1 MKKRSSLD
9 KKILYPKSH
18 NNDQDTAE
26 EYLCNAKIV
35 SQVIFIMLFI
45 SVFCS
50 IVYFELN
57 FFKETRYIGL
67 RDIEIDLYALIMIY
81 GTTVISL
88 ILIPFR
94 RYYTFLYKAL
104 LNMDSNYFVLSA
116 DFKLMW
122 FDLACVIFVPM
133 PFLNEVIFENF
144 NSDNQITTYYR
155 ANHIMCLLM
164 LLRLFVMF
172 DIYLRSLPYASPRM
186 HKFLKLSN
194 LDENLMFIIKC
205 LIKKN
210 PYIFF
215 VLSLLISIL
224 VFSYSIRLCELPL
237 AVKLSS
243 ESFQSYMVTIW
254 MVMITMTTVGYG
266 DYAPKT
272 ISGRMLGFFLC
283 IWGIFLMSMIV
294 VILFHSLELSYE
306 EKQALVIFNKLEA
319 KKPLTKTA
327 AEVITEI
334 WIMKRKKQLKSPVFD
349 AKIEEF
355 KRLQKQLKILDS
367 VKYDYFFEKLNL
379 YFENMSHNIQE
390 MSHTQNKLLM
400 CRKEIGEIT
409 QEMFKKRNF
418 NAGDK
423 LENARKENRENLK
436 RL

>member
-1 MKKRSSLD
+1 M
-9 KKILYPKSH
+9 YPKQDA
-18 NNDQDTAE
+18 NDQNTAE
-26 EYLCNAKIV
+26 EYLSHSKII
-35 SQVIFIMLFI
+35 SQIIFIMLYV

-50 IVYFELN
+50 IVYFELS
-57 FFKETRYIGL
+57 FFKETRYVGL
-67 RDIEIDLYALIMIY
+67 RDIEVDLYVLLMIY
-81 GTTVISL
+81 GTTIISL
-88 ILIPFR
+88 ALIPFR

-104 LNMDSNYFVLSA
+104 LNMDSNYFMLSS

-122 FDLACVIFVPM
+122 FDLICVIVVPL
-133 PFLNEVIFENF
+133 PLFNEIIFENF
-144 NSDNQITTYYR
+144 NSDHQILTYYR

-172 DIYLRSLPYASPRM
+172 DIYLRSLPYASLRM

-215 VLSLLISIL
+215 VVSLLISIL

-237 AVKLSS
+237 AVKLNS

-266 DYAPKT
+266 DYSPKT
-272 ISGRMLGFFLC
+272 ISGRVLGFFLC

-294 VILFHSLELSYE
+294 VILFQSLELSYE

-319 KKPLTKTA
+319 KKPLTKAA
-327 AEVITEI
+327 AEVITEV
-334 WIMKRKKQLKSPVFD
+334 WIMKKRKSKNSKLFD
-349 AKIEEF
+349 EKIQEF
-355 KRLQKQLKILDS
+355 KKLQKQLKILDS

-390 MSHTQNKLLM
+390 MSQTQNKLLM
-400 CRKEIGEIT
+400 CRQEIGEIT
-409 QEMFKKRNF
+409 QEMFKKKPF
-418 NAGDK
+418 NVSDK
-423 LENARKENRENLK
+423 QNKGYKNNLQH
-436 RL
+436 L